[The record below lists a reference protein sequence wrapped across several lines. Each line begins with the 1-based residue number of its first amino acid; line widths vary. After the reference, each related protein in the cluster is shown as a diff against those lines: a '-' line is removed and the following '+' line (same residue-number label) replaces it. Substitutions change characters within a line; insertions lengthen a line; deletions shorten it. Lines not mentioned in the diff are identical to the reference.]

1 MKMNQIFQVVSATLI
16 LSLGFSQKLPVKAI
30 MVSSTQ
36 DNSSLTT
43 ETNSAQNSDLS
54 QFLTTTTSQSSQNS
68 TTECNLTKKVATD
81 VAEPTLISGLV
92 FVVGLGIWSQRK
104 KIISN

>member
-1 MKMNQIFQVVSATLI
+1 MKINHIFQVVSATLI

-30 MVSSTQ
+30 IVSSTQ

-54 QFLTTTTSQSSQNS
+54 QF
-68 TTECNLTKKVATD
+68 
-81 VAEPTLISGLV
+81 I
-92 FVVGLGIWSQRK
+92 
-104 KIISN
+104 

>member
-1 MKMNQIFQVVSATLI
+1 MKINHIFQVVSATLI

-30 MVSSTQ
+30 IVSSTQ

-54 QFLTTTTSQSSQNS
+54 QFLTTTTSQSIQNS
-68 TTECNLTKKVATD
+68 TTECNATKQLAED
-81 VAEPTLISGLV
+81 VPEPTLISGLV
-92 FVVGLGIWSQRK
+92 FVAGLGIWSQRK
-104 KIISN
+104 KIVGN